1 MEAKDDKWCVCGLQA
16 VAYYPCVYQYIP
28 SYPYC
33 AEHLENA
40 MIDMAKTV
48 WKYDNGMQAIAIY
61 QAKETEKIQKAIGY
75 SNV

>member
-1 MEAKDDKWCVCGLQA
+1 
-16 VAYYPCVYQYIP
+16 
-28 SYPYC
+28 
-33 AEHLENA
+33 